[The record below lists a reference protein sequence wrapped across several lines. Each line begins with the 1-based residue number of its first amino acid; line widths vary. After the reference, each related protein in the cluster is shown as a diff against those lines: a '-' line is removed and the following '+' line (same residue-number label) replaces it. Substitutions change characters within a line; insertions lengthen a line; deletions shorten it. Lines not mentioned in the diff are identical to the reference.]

1 MNKATAN
8 YWVDMLIGVAFVL
21 SAISGLVFLLP
32 GDIETGVLWVSY
44 QAWNALHTWSSL
56 AMIVGVGLHLA
67 LHWKW
72 LVSMTKRLFKRPPAR
87 TKLEPVVVCVEAR
100 DGDARG
106 GGVNRRNFICMGLA
120 GLATLAG
127 TAAAVK
133 VLSGDETVAEAAPE
147 EPDVSA
153 ESASEQAI
161 VVLPTDTAQPA
172 LAPAALATA
181 TVAATNT
188 KAAPAQ
194 PVATSTPAAAKKL
207 TVKCP
212 KGLTYDRYPGRC
224 RLYRDTNGDGYCD
237 YSIPS

>member
-44 QAWNALHTWSSL
+44 QAWNTLHTWSSL
-56 AMIVGVGLHLA
+56 AMIAGVGLHLA

-72 LVSMTKRLFKRPPAR
+72 LVSMTKRLFKRPTRVA
-87 TKLEPVVVCVEAR
+87 KLEPVAGCGAAR
-100 DGDARG
+100 EGDARG
-106 GGVNRRNFICMGLA
+106 ARVNRRGFICMGLA

-127 TAAAVK
+127 TVAAIKA
-133 VLSGDETVAEAAPE
+133 LSGDETVAEAAPE
-147 EPDVSA
+147 EGAVSA
-153 ESASEQAI
+153 G
-161 VVLPTDTAQPA
+161 VVGEPALVMLPTSTAEPTLATAQ
-172 LAPAALATA
+172 ATA
-181 TVAATNT
+181 TVAATST
-188 KAAPAQ
+188 VAAQSEAA
-194 PVATSTPAAAKKL
+194 ATNTPAVTKKL

>member
-8 YWVDMLIGVAFVL
+8 YWVDMLIGVAFVA

-44 QAWNALHTWSSL
+44 QTWNTLHTWSSL

-72 LVSMTKRLFKRPPAR
+72 LVSMTKRLFKRQPAR

-100 DGDARG
+100 EGDSRG
-106 GGVNRRNFICMGLA
+106 AGVDRRGFICMGLA

-147 EPDVSA
+147 GDEISA
-153 ESASEQAI
+153 EVIAAPAF
-161 VVLPTDTAQPA
+161 VALPTNTAAPTPETASPA
-172 LAPAALATA
+172 MATA
-181 TVAATNT
+181 AATST
-188 KAAPAQ
+188 ILAPAQ
-194 PVATSTPAAAKKL
+194 PTATSTPAAAKKL